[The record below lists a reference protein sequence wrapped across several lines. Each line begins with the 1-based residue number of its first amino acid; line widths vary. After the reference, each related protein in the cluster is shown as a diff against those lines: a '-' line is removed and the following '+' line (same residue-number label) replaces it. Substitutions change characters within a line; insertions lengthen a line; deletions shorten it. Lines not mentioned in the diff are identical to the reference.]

1 MTKAIYYELDSES
14 LELADYI
21 REHKRDSAEH
31 RNRIDRNTNQAKI
44 EHARLI
50 EAERVLN
57 RG

>member
-1 MTKAIYYELDSES
+1 MTREIYFELDSES
-14 LELADYI
+14 LELAEYI
-21 REHKRDSAEH
+21 RKHKRDSAEH
-31 RNRIDRNTNQAKI
+31 RNRIDRNANQVKI